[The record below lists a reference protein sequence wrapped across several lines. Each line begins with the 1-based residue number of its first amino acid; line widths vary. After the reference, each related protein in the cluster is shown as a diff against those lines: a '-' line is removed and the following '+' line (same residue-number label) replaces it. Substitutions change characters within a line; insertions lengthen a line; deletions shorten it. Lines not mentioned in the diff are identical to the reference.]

1 MYEKRYTLGQFIGE
15 CVIFALMLWAFIIAL
30 MFL

>member
-1 MYEKRYTLGQFIGE
+1 MYEKRYTVWQFVGE
-15 CVIFALMLWAFIIAL
+15 CILFALMLWAFIIVL